1 MDSFIKTACLLF
13 KSHRADVTK
22 ITVAA
27 FTIVKTFNVF
37 EHIGP
42 CFFSS
47 PVAYPVDPLPFHES
61 KKTLDHRIVV
71 TVSTSTH
78 AAVDAVL

>member
-1 MDSFIKTACLLF
+1 MDSFIKTACLVF
-13 KSHRADVTK
+13 KSHRTDVTK
-22 ITVAA
+22 ITVTA
-27 FTIVKTFNVF
+27 FSIVKTLNVF

-42 CFFSS
+42 CFCSG
-47 PVAYPVDPLPFHES
+47 PVAYAVDPLPFHES

-78 AAVDAVL
+78 AAFDAVL